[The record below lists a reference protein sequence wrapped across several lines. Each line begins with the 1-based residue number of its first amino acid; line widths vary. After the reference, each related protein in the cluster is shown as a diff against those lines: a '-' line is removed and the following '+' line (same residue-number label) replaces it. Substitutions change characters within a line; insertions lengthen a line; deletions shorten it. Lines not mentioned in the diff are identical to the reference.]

1 MRSHEQRD
9 QTILV
14 IEPDTALRRIM
25 ALGLRQRGFQ
35 VIETRSLGAAWDV
48 VTSPPAAVVL
58 DISLGPNSEWM
69 VLRTLRSHRL
79 LGASPLVLLA
89 WDCPT
94 DASLAGASTAPC
106 VCLSKPFDAR
116 LLFEAVETVLVAP
129 AGVLVHAVAEQEG
142 AAAQALSRATSAMSA
157 EECAAEGIAEGA
169 DGHTAP
175 TASIWPL
182 VTAAGATLA
191 VAGFLIHPAVV
202 ILGSVIIFAA
212 LLLWLGE
219 TISLAPS
226 ACTRASGNRPI

>member
-25 ALGLRQRGFQ
+25 ALGLLQRGFQ
-35 VIETRSLGAAWDV
+35 VIEVRSLGAAWEV
-48 VTSPPAAVVL
+48 VTSTPAAVVL

-69 VLRTLRSHRL
+69 LLRTLRSHRL

-129 AGVLVHAVAEQEG
+129 AGVLVHVAEQQG
-142 AAAQALSRATSAMSA
+142 GVAQARSLAAPTMSA
-157 EECAAEGIAEGA
+157 EDYAAEGMPGGA
-169 DGHTAP
+169 DDHTAP

-202 ILGSVIIFAA
+202 ILGSAIIFAA

-219 TISLAPS
+219 TIEPAPS
-226 ACTRASGNRPI
+226 A